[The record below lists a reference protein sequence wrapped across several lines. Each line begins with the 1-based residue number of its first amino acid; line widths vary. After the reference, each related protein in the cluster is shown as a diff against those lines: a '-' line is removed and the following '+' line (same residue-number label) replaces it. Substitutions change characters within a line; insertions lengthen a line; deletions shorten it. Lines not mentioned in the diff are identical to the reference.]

1 MKTYES
7 SPSFAVAKTSRVP
20 LAKIEASD
28 AAAAQKLGRVFVSTA
43 GRSVRTATF
52 NSAL

>member
-1 MKTYES
+1 MKNYES
-7 SPSFAVAKTSRVP
+7 SPSFAVAKTNRVP
-20 LAKIEASD
+20 LAKIEVSD

-43 GRSVRTATF
+43 DRSTRAATF